1 VAAYQGCAIGIDEV
15 GHEAA
20 VEMIAQ
26 ALVPVFVLILIGYLF
41 RRLQFPGDSF
51 WLQAERFSY
60 YVLFPAMLIFKLGQA
75 RVPVSAYSDVFLL
88 VLAMLGVMTL
98 ALLIAQLFFRWPG
111 AVFSSVYQG
120 GIRFNSFVAIATA
133 GMLLGDDGLSTMA
146 IIIAV
151 KIPLINLLCIL
162 MFSLAVGQ
170 DGANSLRWR
179 PVAYAIITNPL
190 IIGSVVGA
198 LWGYFRIGFHPLLAG
213 VLSPL
218 SDLALPLGLMTV
230 GAGLQLKALR
240 GTSLPFLVASSLKL
254 AGFPLMTAGLVLA
267 MGLGGTIAQASIL
280 LATLPT
286 ATSSYI
292 LARQLGG
299 DAPLMAGIISGQ
311 TLFAIISIP
320 LFLGLLW

>member
-1 VAAYQGCAIGIDEV
+1 MA
-15 GHEAA
+15 
-20 VEMIAQ
+20 MMTQ
-26 ALVPVFVLILIGYLF
+26 ALAPVFILILTGYLF
-41 RRLQFPGDSF
+41 RRFQFPGDSF

-75 RVPVSAYSDVFLL
+75 RVPVSAYGDVFVL
-88 VLAMLGVMTL
+88 VLAMLAAMTL
-98 ALLIAQLFFRWPG
+98 ALLAVQWLFRWSGP
-111 AVFSSVYQG
+111 VFSSVYQG

-146 IIIAV
+146 IVIAV

-170 DGANSLRWR
+170 DGGVRWR
-179 PVAYAIITNPL
+179 PVARAIMTNPL
-190 IIGSVVGA
+190 IIGSVIGA
-198 LWGYFRIGFHPLLAG
+198 LWGYFRVGFHPLLAG
-213 VLSPL
+213 VLEPL

-240 GTSLPFLVASSLKL
+240 GTSLPLLVSSGLKL
-254 AGFPLMTAGLVLA
+254 VGFPLMT
-267 MGLGGTIAQASIL
+267 MGLALALGLDGILVQAGIL

-299 DAPLMAGIISGQ
+299 DAPLMAAIISGQ
-311 TLFAIISIP
+311 TLLAIVTIP
-320 LFLGLLW
+320 LILELLW

>member
-1 VAAYQGCAIGIDEV
+1 MGLIT
-15 GHEAA
+15 
-20 VEMIAQ
+20 Q

-41 RRLQFPGDSF
+41 KRFHFPGDSF

-75 RVPVSAYSDVFLL
+75 RVPASAYSDVILL
-88 VLAMLGVMTL
+88 VVAMLTAMTL
-98 ALLIAQLFFRWPG
+98 ALIVAQWILRWPG
-111 AVFSSVYQG
+111 PEFSSVYQG
-120 GIRFNSFVAIATA
+120 GLRFNSFVAIATA

-151 KIPLINLLCIL
+151 MIPLINLLCIL
-162 MFSLAVGQ
+162 MFSLVVGQ
-170 DGANSLRWR
+170 GGAALRWQ
-179 PVAYAIITNPL
+179 PVARAIITNPL
-190 IIGSVVGA
+190 IIGSIVGA
-198 LWGYFRIGFHPLLAG
+198 LWGYFQIGFHPLLAG
-213 VLSPL
+213 VLEPL

-240 GTSLPFLVASSLKL
+240 GTSLPFLVASALKL
-254 AGFPLMTAGLVLA
+254 IGFPLMTAGLALA
-267 MGLGGTIAQASIL
+267 LGLSGTLVQAGIL
-280 LATLPT
+280 LAALPT

-311 TLFAIISIP
+311 TLLAVVTIP
-320 LFLGLLW
+320 LVLSLLW